1 MTEITK
7 EPLGVAAQNATTHSK
22 NTAKTISLI
31 TATITH
37 HKDILLAITNFTPRP
52 LHALHDV

>member
-1 MTEITK
+1 M
-7 EPLGVAAQNATTHSK
+7 AAQSATTHSK

-37 HKDILLAITNFTPRP
+37 HRDILLAITNFTPRP